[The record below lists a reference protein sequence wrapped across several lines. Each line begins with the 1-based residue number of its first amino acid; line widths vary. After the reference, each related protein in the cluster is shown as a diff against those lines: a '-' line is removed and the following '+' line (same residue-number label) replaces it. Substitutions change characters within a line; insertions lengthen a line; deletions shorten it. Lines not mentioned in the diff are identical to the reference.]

1 MAYIYINIIQNS
13 SDWKKVDFTYRPAKM
28 YFTDTK
34 EEFMKGVVDV
44 NTPDGISYHRVAKR
58 MDWYQALQECGRN
71 KGHLASITDKTTN
84 DNMALIAKRDGF
96 SLWIGLSKQDVH
108 NVL

>member
-1 MAYIYINIIQNS
+1 M
-13 SDWKKVDFTYRPAKM
+13 YRLAKM
-28 YFTDTK
+28 SFTEPK

-44 NTPDGISYHRVAKR
+44 NAPDDISYRRVAKR

-71 KGHLASITDKTTN
+71 KGHLASIPDKTTN

-96 SLWIGLSKQDVH
+96 SLWIGLSKQDVK

>member
-1 MAYIYINIIQNS
+1 
-13 SDWKKVDFTYRPAKM
+13 M
-28 YFTDTK
+28 YFTDPK

-44 NTPDGISYHRVAKR
+44 NTPDGISYRRVAKR

-71 KGHLASITDKTTN
+71 KGHLASIPDKTTN

-108 NVL
+108 NFFFNNSYNWQQLIAIRLMFSS